1 MRIKLFA
8 VAAFL
13 LFLPAV
19 FAQPA
24 PKVACDRACLEKF
37 IDRYLDAVIA
47 KEVSPALFAR
57 EIKFTENGVRLPMG
71 NEGLWYDM
79 TSKGNYKF
87 YIPDTETQQVA
98 FIGTVT
104 TKAAA
109 SATAKPGDNNK
120 VAVAIRLKIMNNLIT
135 EVEQLVIR
143 PTVSLSGPAPASK
156 FPPTGEAVDKMGAPN
171 KIFTEVIPEAERA
184 SREELIRV
192 ANYYFTGLQKN
203 DTKGYYPFTDDCERY
218 ENGMLSTK
226 ECKKQFES
234 GALKNIVSRIR
245 DRRFVAVDRERGI
258 AFAFGFFDHEQINWT
273 WQIAELFKIE
283 KGNIRRIEA
292 IFLQCPYGLN
302 SGWSTYE
309 LSISDQIQSIR

>member
-1 MRIKLFA
+1 M
-8 VAAFL
+8 
-13 LFLPAV
+13 
-19 FAQPA
+19 
-24 PKVACDRACLEKF
+24 
-37 IDRYLDAVIA
+37 A
-47 KEVSPALFAR
+47 KDVSPTLFAR
-57 EIKFTENGVRLPMG
+57 EIKFTENGVRLPLG

-79 TSKGNYKF
+79 AGKGNYKF
-87 YIPDTETQQVA
+87 YIPDVETQQVA
-98 FIGTVT
+98 FIGTAM

-109 SATAKPGDNNK
+109 TGGAKPADNNK
-120 VAVAIRLKIMNNLIT
+120 VAIAIRLKIMNNLIT

-171 KIFTEVIPEAERA
+171 KIFAEVIPEAERPI
-184 SREELIRV
+184 REEMIRV

-234 GALKNIVSRIR
+234 GALRNIVWRIR

-258 AFAFGFFDHEQINWT
+258 VFAFGFFDHPQINWT

-292 IFLQCPYGLN
+292 VFLQCPYGMD
-302 SGWSTYE
+302 SGWSPYE